1 MTIRLTLIAAA
12 PGPSLRAARFDD
24 DQPLDERGLHA
35 AQAASASL
43 PQAALHLTAPSL
55 RCRQSAHALEL
66 SARVEPALRDLD
78 MGTWRGR
85 TLDEL
90 GTEDPT
96 GLRAWTCDPTAA
108 PHGGESVTAL
118 CHRVGAWLDALPPD
132 TGRALAVT
140 EPAVIR
146 AAIAHA
152 LDAPPAAFWRI
163 DVLPLSTTH
172 LTAHNS
178 RWNIRLT

>member
-1 MTIRLTLIAAA
+1 
-12 PGPSLRAARFDD
+12 
-24 DQPLDERGLHA
+24 
-35 AQAASASL
+35 
-43 PQAALHLTAPSL
+43 
-55 RCRQSAHALEL
+55 
-66 SARVEPALRDLD
+66 
-78 MGTWRGR
+78 
-85 TLDEL
+85 
-90 GTEDPT
+90 
-96 GLRAWTCDPTAA
+96 
-108 PHGGESVTAL
+108 VTAL

-163 DVLPLSTTH
+163 AVLPLSTTH